1 MSFELISK
9 IFDFSN
15 LSTGV
20 NENLEEQIIEAR
32 EEWDDARNYFNSV
45 SDPDLIDH
53 AIYLLEA
60 AESKYR
66 YLLKQKRSINKN

>member
-1 MSFELISK
+1 MPFEFIDR
-9 IFDFSN
+9 IFNFSN
-15 LSTGV
+15 ISTGFDD
-20 NENLEEQIIEAR
+20 NLEEKIIEAR
-32 EEWDDARNYFNSV
+32 EEWDDARSYFNSV

-66 YLLKQKRSINKN
+66 YLLKKKKSINQN

>member
-1 MSFELISK
+1 MPFELISR
-9 IFDFSN
+9 IFNFSN
-15 LSTGV
+15 FTTGS
-20 NENLEEQIIEAR
+20 NDNLEEKIIEAR
-32 EEWDDARNYFNSV
+32 EEWDEARSYFNSV

-66 YLLKQKRSINKN
+66 YLLRQKRSINDN